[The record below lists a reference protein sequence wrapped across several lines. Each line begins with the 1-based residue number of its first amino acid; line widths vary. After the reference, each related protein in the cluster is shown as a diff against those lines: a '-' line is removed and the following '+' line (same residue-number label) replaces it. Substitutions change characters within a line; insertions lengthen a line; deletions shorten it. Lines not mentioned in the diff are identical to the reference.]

1 MLRAAARATGRPL
14 PRELVVGFRPM
25 ADAYFR
31 THARPGSLRVA
42 INDAFER
49 APREVLEALAEVVVV
64 KASGRGSDRGVG
76 AAFWDWVA
84 TDEFRAL
91 VEDNYLARQRSFV
104 ARPGGV
110 VYDLDEL
117 FDEVNAEFF
126 GGRLE
131 RPLLAWST
139 RPLTYRWGYYSDL
152 VRPNGVIVLNRLLDD
167 AQVPRFV
174 LRGTMYH
181 EMLHIV
187 MEPHVRDGR
196 RVVHTREFNQADRR
210 FPEHARLRDEYR
222 RVLGRYAAALKAA
235 RSVRRRYLR

>member
-1 MLRAAARATGRPL
+1 ML
-14 PRELVVGFRPM
+14 PRELVVAFRPM

-31 THARPGSLRVA
+31 THARTGSLRVA

-64 KASGRGSDRGVG
+64 KSSGRGSDRDVG
-76 AAFWDWVA
+76 GAFWDWVE
-84 TDEFRAL
+84 TDDFKAL

-104 ARPGGV
+104 ARPRGAV
-110 VYDLDEL
+110 FDLEEL

-152 VRPNGVIVLNRLLDD
+152 IRPNGVLVINRLLDD

-181 EMLHIV
+181 EMLHMV
-187 MEPHVRDGR
+187 MEPRQRNGR
-196 RVVHTREFNQADRR
+196 RVVHTREFNQADRK

-222 RVLGRYAAALKAA
+222 KVLNRYAAALKAA